1 MKTTIME
8 TRERNASFFR
18 FEDLRIYD
26 KAVDYS
32 HWLVKTLNNAP
43 SNPSQDTLKE
53 TFVKSALSIC
63 VNIAEGSYR
72 NKNQFES
79 YLKIAKSAIRE
90 CVVYTSIA
98 YKADVISEEDYEKS
112 RELLMEQTRMLGA
125 LIVSLQRNLGK
136 KRDVQSTSTIAQ
148 VEETDASS
156 IDIDDES
163 FNLDF

>member
-1 MKTTIME
+1 ME
-8 TRERNASFFR
+8 TKERNASFFR

-26 KAVDYS
+26 KTVDYS

>member
-1 MKTTIME
+1 M
-8 TRERNASFFR
+8 
-18 FEDLRIYD
+18 
-26 KAVDYS
+26 
-32 HWLVKTLNNAP
+32 
-43 SNPSQDTLKE
+43 
-53 TFVKSALSIC
+53 
-63 VNIAEGSYR
+63 
-72 NKNQFES
+72 
-79 YLKIAKSAIRE
+79 
-90 CVVYTSIA
+90 
-98 YKADVISEEDYEKS
+98 ISEEDYEKS

>member
-1 MKTTIME
+1 ME
-8 TRERNASFFR
+8 TKERNASFFR

-53 TFVKSALSIC
+53 NFVKSALSIC

>member
-1 MKTTIME
+1 ME
-8 TRERNASFFR
+8 TKERNASFFR

-136 KRDVQSTSTIAQ
+136 KRDVQSTSTIVQ

>member
-1 MKTTIME
+1 ME
-8 TRERNASFFR
+8 TKERNASFFR

-32 HWLVKTLNNAP
+32 HWLVKILNNAP

>member
-1 MKTTIME
+1 ME
-8 TRERNASFFR
+8 TKERNASFFR

>member
-1 MKTTIME
+1 ME
-8 TRERNASFFR
+8 TKERNASFFR

-79 YLKIAKSAIRE
+79 YLKIAKSAVRE

>member
-1 MKTTIME
+1 ME
-8 TRERNASFFR
+8 TKERNASFFR

-98 YKADVISEEDYEKS
+98 YKTDVISEEDYEKS

>member
-1 MKTTIME
+1 ME
-8 TRERNASFFR
+8 TKERNASFFR

-32 HWLVKTLNNAP
+32 HWLLKTLNNAP

>member
-1 MKTTIME
+1 ME
-8 TRERNASFFR
+8 TKERNVSFFR

-32 HWLVKTLNNAP
+32 HWLVKTLNNVQ
-43 SNPSQDTLKE
+43 SNTSNDALKE
-53 TFVKSALSIC
+53 AFVRSALSIC

-72 NKNQFES
+72 SKSQFES

-98 YKADVISEEDYEKS
+98 YKSDVISEENYEKS

-125 LIVSLQRNLGK
+125 LIVSLQRNSGK
-136 KRDVQSTSTIAQ
+136 RKDAQSY
-148 VEETDASS
+148 
-156 IDIDDES
+156 
-163 FNLDF
+163 

>member
-1 MKTTIME
+1 M
-8 TRERNASFFR
+8 
-18 FEDLRIYD
+18 
-26 KAVDYS
+26 
-32 HWLVKTLNNAP
+32 
-43 SNPSQDTLKE
+43 
-53 TFVKSALSIC
+53 
-63 VNIAEGSYR
+63 
-72 NKNQFES
+72 
-79 YLKIAKSAIRE
+79 KIAKSAIRE

>member
-1 MKTTIME
+1 ME
-8 TRERNASFFR
+8 TKERNASFFR

-43 SNPSQDTLKE
+43 SNSSQDTLKE

-136 KRDVQSTSTIAQ
+136 KRDVQSTSTIAK

>member
-1 MKTTIME
+1 ME
-8 TRERNASFFR
+8 TKERNASFFR

-136 KRDVQSTSTIAQ
+136 KRDVQSRSTIAQ

>member
-1 MKTTIME
+1 ME
-8 TRERNASFFR
+8 TKERNASFFR

-98 YKADVISEEDYEKS
+98 YKTDVISEEDYEKS

-148 VEETDASS
+148 VEETDVSS